1 MLVSAK
7 VVPTQRR
14 RLHQCI
20 PVNRCSAASKARL
33 ICCNRSSASLR
44 ISGPK
49 AARRLGSN
57 SSIFCRYARLTSSR
71 EASGATPSTS
81 AHSGRNCGGVGGSPV
96 ENLSVI
102 IPIRYQI
109 TMKPMKPASTVT
121 RTSLL
126 TILVE
131 PHLRNRKLME
141 LEVGLDAMLQGLIA
155 ADKLQRIG
163 HDAAVEQAFV
173 QVGHEHRTNNEFKC
187 QRQQRLARELELPLR
202 GYDVC

>member
-1 MLVSAK
+1 D
-7 VVPTQRR
+7 P
-14 RLHQCI
+14 
-20 PVNRCSAASKARL
+20 
-33 ICCNRSSASLR
+33 
-44 ISGPK
+44 
-49 AARRLGSN
+49 
-57 SSIFCRYARLTSSR
+57 
-71 EASGATPSTS
+71 TPSTS
-81 AHSGRNCGGVGGSPV
+81 AHSGRDCDDDGGGSDGAGPV

-102 IPIRYQI
+102 SPIKYQI
-109 TMKPMKPASTVT
+109 TMKPIMPASTVT

-131 PHLRNRKLME
+131 PHLRHRKLVE

-202 GYDVC
+202 GYDVCDRDDGVRVEHRQNHQ